1 MSKSCP
7 ISLKQIDGTIVRINA
22 LIITIL
28 VMVFLISSNKFV
40 LYFIFIDFIV
50 RLSKYNSYSLVL
62 NFSKA
67 IKKIFNLKTKMTDSG
82 PKRWAMFFG
91 LFFMFIIIVLY
102 SLNFKI
108 ALYISISF
116 LLICSSLEAFFNF
129 CLGCEIYYIYKKI
142 SLNKE
147 KR

>member
-7 ISLKQIDGTIVRINA
+7 ISLNQIDETIVRINA
-22 LIITIL
+22 LIITTL
-28 VMVFLISSNKFV
+28 VIYFLISLNKFI

-50 RLSKYNSYSLVL
+50 RLSKYNKYSLVQNL
-62 NFSKA
+62 SKI
-67 IKKIFNLKTKMTDSG
+67 IKKIFNLETKMTDSG
-82 PKRWAMFFG
+82 SKRWAMILG
-91 LFFMFIIIVLY
+91 LFFMFIIIILY
-102 SLNFKI
+102 SLDFKV
-108 ALYISISF
+108 ALYLSISF
-116 LLICSSLEAFFNF
+116 LLICSSLEAFFSF